1 MAPSRSFFIICILII
16 TISANTF
23 AFYLPGVAPRDY
35 KSGDEVEVHVNS
47 LTPMMAAQQL
57 KSVIPYDYY
66 YKPFHFCQPTELKS
80 QPESLGSILFGDR
93 IFNSRYKLK
102 MLDDVTCEFLCNS
115 TVPAEDAKFIN
126 QRIRENY
133 AINWLIDGL
142 PAASKKLDPKT
153 RTPFN
158 SIGFELGDTTPEP
171 SLHNHYEITI
181 QYHSQDNNKYRV
193 VGVIV
198 KPSSRKYESEKEAR
212 TCDSNSN
219 RLILSESS
227 SNEVFYTYSVIW
239 NSSPT
244 AWATR
249 WDNYLHTFDPRI
261 HWFSLVNSIVIV
273 LFLTGMV
280 AMILLRA
287 LHKDISRY
295 NQIED
300 KEDVQ
305 EDFGWKLVHGDVFR
319 PPANVMLLSVLLG
332 SGAQLF
338 FMTAVTLVFAVLGFL
353 SPSNRGSLA
362 TVMIIFY
369 MLFGSVAGY
378 VSARV
383 YKMFNGDSW
392 KKNVFLTAFLFPSLI
407 FTIFVVLN
415 FFLVS
420 AKSSGAVPATTLLA
434 IIGLWF
440 LISVPLCFIGSFFG
454 FRKPKI
460 EHPVRT
466 NQIPRQI
473 PDQVFYLRPIPSM
486 LMGGVLPFGA
496 IFIELY
502 FIMNSI
508 WGNKVY
514 YLFGF
519 AALVFVILTITCS
532 EVTIL
537 LCYFHLC
544 AEDYHWT
551 WRAFLTSGASGLYI
565 FIYSI
570 MYFATRLQITSLTS
584 TVIYFGWSG
593 VMSLMFFVLTGT
605 IGYFACLAFI
615 RRIFMSIKV
624 D

>member
-1 MAPSRSFFIICILII
+1 
-16 TISANTF
+16 
-23 AFYLPGVAPRDY
+23 VAPRDY
-35 KSGDEVEVHVNS
+35 KEDERVEVHVNS
-47 LTPMMAAQQL
+47 LTPMMGPHSQQL

-66 YKPFHFCQPTELKS
+66 YKPFHFCSPEEKLS

-93 IFNSRYKLK
+93 IFNSPYNLK
-102 MLDDVTCEFLCNS
+102 MLKNNHTCNVLCPEGKEES
-115 TVPAEDAKFIN
+115 VPPEDAKFIN
-126 QRIRENY
+126 ARISENY

-142 PAASKKLDPKT
+142 PAASKRIDSKT
-153 RTPFN
+153 GEEFY
-158 SIGFELGDTTPEP
+158 SIGFELGDQKMN
-171 SLHNHYEITI
+171 LHNHYAIEIH
-181 QYHSQDNNKYRV
+181 YHEHQNEKKYRV
-193 VGVIV
+193 VGVTV
-198 KPSSRKYESEKEAR
+198 NPSSRKYKNYEEAK
-212 TCDSNSN
+212 TCKAEGFLTLSTQKSND
-219 RLILSESS
+219 
-227 SNEVFYTYSVIW
+227 VFYTYEVSWIP
-239 NSSPT
+239 SET

-295 NQIED
+295 NQID
-300 KEDVQ
+300 AQEDVQ

-319 PPANVMLLSVLLG
+319 PPSHIMLLSVLLG

-338 FMTAVTLVFAVLGFL
+338 FMTTVTLIFAVLGFL

-378 VSARV
+378 TSARV
-383 YKMFNGDSW
+383 YKTFGGESW
-392 KKNVFLTAFLFPSLI
+392 KKNVFLTAFLFPMII
-407 FTIFVVLN
+407 FSIFVILN

-420 AKSSGAVPATTLLA
+420 AKSSGAVPASTLLA

-440 LISVPLCFIGSFFG
+440 LISVPLCCIGSLFG
-454 FRKPKI
+454 FKKPRI
-460 EHPVRT
+460 EKPVRT

-508 WGNKVY
+508 WGSKIY

-519 AALVFVILTITCS
+519 AAM
-532 EVTIL
+532 
-537 LCYFHLC
+537 
-544 AEDYHWT
+544 DYHWS

-570 MYFATRLQITSLTS
+570 MYFLTRLQITSLTS

-605 IGYFACLAFI
+605 IGYFACLVFI
-615 RRIFMSIKV
+615 RKIFMSIKV

>member
-1 MAPSRSFFIICILII
+1 MKYF
-16 TISANTF
+16 T
-23 AFYLPGVAPRDY
+23 
-35 KSGDEVEVHVNS
+35 
-47 LTPMMAAQQL
+47 LTTYHGFLLQL
-57 KSVIPYDYY
+57 HGQHAGTVIY
-66 YKPFHFCQPTELKS
+66 
-80 QPESLGSILFGDR
+80 
-93 IFNSRYKLK
+93 
-102 MLDDVTCEFLCNS
+102 
-115 TVPAEDAKFIN
+115 
-126 QRIRENY
+126 
-133 AINWLIDGL
+133 
-142 PAASKKLDPKT
+142 
-153 RTPFN
+153 
-158 SIGFELGDTTPEP
+158 
-171 SLHNHYEITI
+171 
-181 QYHSQDNNKYRV
+181 
-193 VGVIV
+193 
-198 KPSSRKYESEKEAR
+198 
-212 TCDSNSN
+212 
-219 RLILSESS
+219 
-227 SNEVFYTYSVIW
+227 
-239 NSSPT
+239 
-244 AWATR
+244 
-249 WDNYLHTFDPRI
+249 
-261 HWFSLVNSIVIV
+261 
-273 LFLTGMV
+273 
-280 AMILLRA
+280 ILLTQEF
-287 LHKDISRY
+287 IGS
-295 NQIED
+295 
-300 KEDVQ
+300 EDVQ

-319 PPANVMLLSVLLG
+319 PPVNVMLLSVFLG

-392 KKNVFLTAFLFPSLI
+392 KKNVFLQLSYSHRKLI
-407 FTIFVVLN
+407 FAIFVVLN

-519 AALVFVILTITCS
+519 AALVFIILTITCS

-544 AEDYHWT
+544 AEDYHWS